1 MANEYRL
8 KSDGSIKTK
17 QELIIAN
24 KNMSMPKVWGEGVY
38 EALGIDV
45 VFETPR
51 PTPSSTYKQVLR
63 DGVEQDAKDNW
74 IQKWKEED
82 MFADTTDDDGVKTT
96 KAKHEEAYQTTLDTE
111 AAATI
116 RSQRNSLLTETDWM
130 GLADVT
136 MADNWKTYRQA
147 LRDLPTHSD
156 WPNLKDS
163 DWPTKPGT

>member
-17 QELIIAN
+17 QELIAAN

-51 PTPSSTYKQVLR
+51 PTPSSTYKQVIR

-74 IQKWKEED
+74 IQKWKEQD

-96 KAKHEEAYQTTLDTE
+96 KAKHEEAYQAQLDTN
-111 AAATI
+111 AAVAM
-116 RSQRNSLLTETDWM
+116 RLERNQLLLETDWM
-130 GLADVT
+130 ALSDVT
-136 MADNWKTYRQA
+136 MSDNWKTYRQS
-147 LRDLPTHSD
+147 LRNLPTHSD